1 MTKLREKRLDAGF
14 KLVDVAD
21 AAQVSYPFMTDL
33 EHGRRGARLDTWQ
46 RIAAVL
52 GCDIEA
58 IVEDK
63 QLERFKFRG
72 EIHESA
78 C

>member
-1 MTKLREKRLDAGF
+1 MTKLREMRRDVGY
-14 KLVDVAD
+14 KLVEVAD
-21 AAQVSYPFMTDL
+21 AAQVSRPFMTDL

-63 QLERFKFRG
+63 QLERFRN

>member
-1 MTKLREKRLDAGF
+1 MTKLREKRRNAGY
-14 KLVDVAD
+14 KLVEVAD
-21 AAQVSYPFMTDL
+21 AAQVSRPFMTDL

-52 GCDIEA
+52 GCDVESI
-58 IVEDK
+58 IEDK
-63 QLERFKFRG
+63 QLERFRS
-72 EIHESA
+72 EAHESA

>member
-1 MTKLREKRLDAGF
+1 MTRLRERRYAAGL
-14 KLVDVAD
+14 KMVEVAD
-21 AAQVSYPFMTDL
+21 AAMVSRPFMSDL
-33 EHGRRGARLDTWQ
+33 EHGKRGARLDTWK

-58 IVEDK
+58 IVEDR
-63 QLERFKFRG
+63 QLEKFRG
-72 EIHESA
+72 ESNESA

>member
-1 MTKLREKRLDAGF
+1 MTKLREKRRNVGF
-14 KLVDVAD
+14 KLVEVAD
-21 AAQVSYPFMTDL
+21 AAKVSRPFMTDL

-52 GCDIEA
+52 GCDVESIM
-58 IVEDK
+58 EDK
-63 QLERFKFRG
+63 QLERFRS
-72 EIHESA
+72 EMHESA